1 MLADFP
7 IPTLDAY
14 DRVYKE
20 GGKMDIYFMP
30 VCHKVAH
37 ILKRK
42 NPFYQMSLLV
52 INCDQLSLPL
62 INYTWVYSSCQYAI

>member
-20 GGKMDIYFMP
+20 GGKMDIYFVP

-37 ILKRK
+37 HIVAHILTRM

-52 INCDQLSLPL
+52 INCDQLS
-62 INYTWVYSSCQYAI
+62 YH